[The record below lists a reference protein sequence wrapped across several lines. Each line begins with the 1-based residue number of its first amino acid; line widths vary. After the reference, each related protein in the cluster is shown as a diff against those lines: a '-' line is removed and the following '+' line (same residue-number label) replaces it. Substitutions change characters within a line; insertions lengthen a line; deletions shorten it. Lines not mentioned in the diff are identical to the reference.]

1 MPTGVDRPVLE
12 LYQLMLNIPEVTTNL
27 VFEMYSTLPLE
38 VRMKEQIQLNSIGK
52 IRRNDNNN
60 QGDGDD
66 SDADAQ
72 ISGLLA
78 EKNQITRRT

>member
-1 MPTGVDRPVLE
+1 MGSSGVDRPILE
-12 LYQLMLNIPEVTTNL
+12 LYQVMLNIPEVTTNL

-38 VRMKEQIQLNSIGK
+38 VRMKEQIQLNPKGK

-66 SDADAQ
+66 SDADA
-72 ISGLLA
+72 
-78 EKNQITRRT
+78 